1 PLTMHHAP
9 ATIMPA
15 PQLPCCLGPVAPDRA
30 TGPDGPEQAAKK
42 NKPGLLDRF
51 AIFIREQQ
59 HTQKAGDLVGGGP
72 QEGSAASSAGRAA
85 VSGGQPAATALLA
98 LLLKVNYVEQQ
109 RKYRMALRLHKDAL
123 LAMRSFWQCLLHTS
137 IEMSKLRDALEL
149 VDLKVK
155 AGKRCP
161 SLPAASG
168 TSCMAWHAQCPSAPA
183 EQLYRSQL
191 AGAST
196 NVKLL
201 RLYAKFLEH
210 IKHDP
215 WGAAKWTAEA
225 RRLQLIEDERKDN
238 IFSDMGGNNG
248 DENQPAWVQHMK
260 GVDPGKAVIVMDAQC
275 IVQAAN
281 QVAHTMFGYAKN
293 ELRGR
298 NVNLIIPPP
307 FAEHHDQYIR
317 NYIATEP
324 GAALPPAGKSW
335 ILDKESEFVGLHKE
349 RYVFGVLIHISKVM
363 GMGQDSIFMGVVEAV
378 TSPPDTAMA
387 WVLSNGAM
395 LSVDA
400 VFTDWFGHRPEDLL
414 GGYINSLVVENNRMS
429 QLFQVMKDEN
439 TRREAALEAAK
450 QAQAASAYAM
460 FTAHL
465 QTNGLAKPGAKA
477 AAPTEKS
484 GQQQVLHGHKQ
495 GRDESNEPATAGSA
509 TSLQTVWKLDN
520 VHVRHKFA
528 DVLPV
533 GIEVKNGGVGTHL
546 FYVLSIRRTSSAGRF
561 MVVTDKQGRL
571 HHITQDFATV
581 LGKSVH
587 QLHANGNPNALEALL
602 PEPYIHLHRSWLAAP
617 LPPQVPRHSCRSGVA
632 MMLQAM
638 GIDGPMHLP
647 FRLRSL
653 RKKED
658 PKASNTLY
666 VVGMEQVSLQ
676 QALDDRRLTLLVDY
690 MGKVTRVGSA
700 SSSLFGFDPQ
710 QLVGK
715 SVTTFIDCLAPE
727 PDVVLSELEE
737 EGAQQ
742 DAFQLSGLDEE
753 QEEEDEQETARV

>member
-1 PLTMHHAP
+1 MNHSQTEILAFATKCTMAALCVFVTNYKWLCVGLGACSLLLVALYLRWLPHMCAWTNHVRVASLSCVFYCSIVLVFVVYHPAVDSGDLLAVLDYRKRVGAGPGQQLAGATQPADCTQLHASFPAARPMATLTMWAGMAPAALLGGLASWLHLRFYRVTVVKRFQTARPGTKPKFIHRFTDARQVEVAARCCRQWVDLDTLEPGHVSLAEQIIKAGVAQLPKSTFMIVLYASFLIEVQSSFQTGYSQLQPLTMHHAP

-15 PQLPCCLGPVAPDRA
+15 PQLPCCLGPAAPDRA

-59 HTQKAGDLVGGGP
+59 HTQKAGDLVGGWAHEGP
-72 QEGSAASSAGRAA
+72 AASSAGRAA

-155 AGKRCP
+155 AGKRCAP
-161 SLPAASG
+161 HCLQPLAPAAWPGMRSVPLLQV
-168 TSCMAWHAQCPSAPA
+168 TPSAWPAADLLCCAA

-317 NYIATEP
+317 NYIAT
-324 GAALPPAGKSW
+324 
-335 ILDKESEFVGLHKE
+335 
-349 RYVFGVLIHISKVM
+349 
-363 GMGQDSIFMGVVEAV
+363 
-378 TSPPDTAMA
+378 
-387 WVLSNGAM
+387 
-395 LSVDA
+395 
-400 VFTDWFGHRPEDLL
+400 
-414 GGYINSLVVENNRMS
+414 
-429 QLFQVMKDEN
+429 
-439 TRREAALEAAK
+439 
-450 QAQAASAYAM
+450 
-460 FTAHL
+460 
-465 QTNGLAKPGAKA
+465 
-477 AAPTEKS
+477 
-484 GQQQVLHGHKQ
+484 
-495 GRDESNEPATAGSA
+495 
-509 TSLQTVWKLDN
+509 
-520 VHVRHKFA
+520 
-528 DVLPV
+528 
-533 GIEVKNGGVGTHL
+533 
-546 FYVLSIRRTSSAGRF
+546 
-561 MVVTDKQGRL
+561 
-571 HHITQDFATV
+571 
-581 LGKSVH
+581 
-587 QLHANGNPNALEALL
+587 
-602 PEPYIHLHRSWLAAP
+602 
-617 LPPQVPRHSCRSGVA
+617 
-632 MMLQAM
+632 
-638 GIDGPMHLP
+638 
-647 FRLRSL
+647 
-653 RKKED
+653 
-658 PKASNTLY
+658 
-666 VVGMEQVSLQ
+666 
-676 QALDDRRLTLLVDY
+676 
-690 MGKVTRVGSA
+690 
-700 SSSLFGFDPQ
+700 
-710 QLVGK
+710 
-715 SVTTFIDCLAPE
+715 
-727 PDVVLSELEE
+727 
-737 EGAQQ
+737 
-742 DAFQLSGLDEE
+742 
-753 QEEEDEQETARV
+753 